1 MVETTREPALEVLAA
16 LTRLMAYWSSAEVQ
30 DRISAPVGLGLTT
43 SETSVL
49 YLLGL
54 HGGSCRP
61 SELAAE
67 ARLSRPT
74 ASKVIARLQ
83 GAGLVERS
91 TDPDDGRAQR
101 VSLSPKGRTSVEGLV
116 GVGVDLV
123 SAAMADWS
131 AADRAALAEL
141 APRLV
146 AELVGPIRLPTASA
160 VEEVRTATVR

>member
-1 MVETTREPALEVLAA
+1 MVDPTRQHARQVLSA

-30 DRISAPVGLGLTT
+30 DRITAPVGLGLTT
-43 SETSVL
+43 SETAVL
-49 YLLGL
+49 HLLGV
-54 HGGSCRP
+54 HGGSCRS

-74 ASKVIARLQ
+74 ASKAIARLEA
-83 GAGLVERS
+83 AGLVERR

-101 VSLSPKGRTSVEGLV
+101 LTLSVDGRVAVDGLV

-131 AADRAALAEL
+131 AADQAVLAEL

-146 AELVGPIRLPTASA
+146 AELVGPTKLPSASA
-160 VEEVRTATVR
+160 EEGLRTG